1 MLEARK
7 EREFRKSYAL
17 YYPVVLSFLVS
28 KVGDMEDAEDIC
40 QEVFIRFYNHYADIR
55 EKKNWLF
62 TAARFEI
69 TNYFNKKAT
78 ARIDTT
84 DIDSLDNDQR
94 FASEDRYRED
104 RIIIRDIIDDPASF
118 RDEKEKLL
126 FDLVA
131 VYGFSYKEAGRYLDM
146 TRWQVEYK
154 YRSVEKRIAA
164 LLKEKGIKE
173 ASDLL

>member
-1 MLEARK
+1 MLEARN

-40 QEVFIRFYNHYADIR
+40 QEVFIRFYNHYMDIR

-78 ARIDTT
+78 AKIDTA

-104 RIIIRDIIDDPASF
+104 
-118 RDEKEKLL
+118 
-126 FDLVA
+126 
-131 VYGFSYKEAGRYLDM
+131 
-146 TRWQVEYK
+146 
-154 YRSVEKRIAA
+154 
-164 LLKEKGIKE
+164 
-173 ASDLL
+173 